1 MANILNILFLSN
13 MMEEKGV
20 WTLLDA
26 CRIIKSKGYRFRC
39 RFVGKWSDISEN
51 AFQQRVCEAG
61 LSEDVTAYGAKYGE
75 EKQAFWKQ
83 ADVFVFPTYYH
94 NECFPLVL
102 LEAMEQGVACIST
115 REGGIPDIIEEG
127 RTGYLIER
135 QHVDRLAEKLIY
147 LMEHPEKIR
156 EMGEAGRE
164 KFRRE
169 FTLATFESRMKEI
182 LMSLCRKNEEPSA
195 SKKKIDIIAKGI
207 L

>member
-1 MANILNILFLSN
+1 MADILNILFLSN

-39 RFVGKWSDISEN
+39 RFVGKWSDISET

-61 LSEDVTAYGAKYGE
+61 LSEEVTAYGAKYGE
-75 EKQAFWKQ
+75 EKQAFWEQ

-127 RTGYLIER
+127 LTGYLIER
-135 QHVDRLAEKLIY
+135 QHAGLLAEKLICF
-147 LMEHPEKIR
+147 MEHPERIR

-169 FTLATFESRMKEI
+169 FTLDIFESRMQEI
-182 LMSLCRKNEEPSA
+182 LMSLCRSSFNCKEEETF
-195 SKKKIDIIAKGI
+195 I
-207 L
+207 

>member
-1 MANILNILFLSN
+1 MADILNILFLSN

-26 CRIIKSKGYRFRC
+26 CRIIKSKGYRFR
-39 RFVGKWSDISEN
+39 SDISET

-61 LSEDVTAYGAKYGE
+61 LSEEVTAYGAKYGE
-75 EKQAFWKQ
+75 EKQAFWEQ

-127 RTGYLIER
+127 LTGYLIER
-135 QHVDRLAEKLIY
+135 QHAGQLAEKLIY
-147 LMEHPEKIR
+147 FVEHPERIR

-169 FTLATFESRMKEI
+169 FTLDIFESRMQEI
-182 LMSLCRKNEEPSA
+182 LMSLCRSSFNCKEEETF
-195 SKKKIDIIAKGI
+195 I
-207 L
+207 